1 MKIVKSIEIKKN
13 PQEVFD
19 YLKITK
25 NQDNFSVWNMA
36 DPDMTKNYQ
45 GTDGRV
51 GFIYRWDSKIKNVGA
66 GEIEISNIKDG
77 KEIDYTLRFHRPME
91 NTGQTEFLVDPL
103 KDNNTL
109 VTWKFEAPS
118 KFPYSLIS
126 PIFKRMM
133 GKDLSKGLS
142 NLKGILEKPM

>member
-1 MKIVKSIEIKKN
+1 MKIVKSIEIKKD
-13 PQEVFD
+13 PKEVFD

-45 GTDGRV
+45 GTDGSV

-77 KEIDYTLRFHRPME
+77 KEIDYTLRFLRPME
-91 NTGQTEFLVDPL
+91 NTGTTEFVVDPL
-103 KDNNTL
+103 KDNTAL

-118 KFPYSLIS
+118 KFPYSLLS
-126 PIFKRMM
+126 PVFKRMM
-133 GKDLSKGLS
+133 GKDLSRGLS
-142 NLKGILEKPM
+142 NLKGILEKPS